1 MEHYEYPVKH
11 ANQSLILRLLQS
23 WPCERIMIFLTQEEA
38 IKLQALNTL
47 MYRKTEMFMPVVMGM
62 RIESCIMVYGDY
74 QDKNGAVSVVIG
86 QNI

>member
-1 MEHYEYPVKH
+1 
-11 ANQSLILRLLQS
+11 
-23 WPCERIMIFLTQEEA
+23 MIFLTQEEA